1 MKNRYLNWKME
12 KHLMKFE
19 NNTWKGAK
27 DYPTVTF
34 AFLWWNASS
43 WQIYMTLGAL
53 LTGVFIIWAIHA
65 KTVTE

>member
-1 MKNRYLNWKME
+1 
-12 KHLMKFE
+12 MKFE

-34 AFLWWNASS
+34 AFLWWNTSS